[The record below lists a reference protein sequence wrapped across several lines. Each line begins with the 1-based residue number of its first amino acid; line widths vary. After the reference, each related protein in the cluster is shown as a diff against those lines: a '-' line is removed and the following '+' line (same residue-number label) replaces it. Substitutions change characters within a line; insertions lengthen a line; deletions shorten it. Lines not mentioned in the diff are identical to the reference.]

1 MTRELALIVAFAIAA
16 VGGSSVAVAQSVE
29 APELVN
35 QPARLELPTAAGSA
49 FEPVADATPAATAQA
64 PVEPAAFVAGDA
76 ASDTV
81 AAGFSDLEEGARDSD
96 AGSAAAIADEWLAP
110 DKWTSPEQLGSSV
123 QMLLLL
129 SVVSL
134 APALLVM
141 TTSFVRSV
149 VVLGLLRQAIG
160 TQQLPPNQVMTAL
173 ALFLT
178 LAVMSPTW
186 KQVYEEAIAPYSE
199 HEINLETA
207 WQRGIAPVR
216 RFMSL
221 QIERTGNS
229 DDVWLFLDHM
239 PGAVTPTS
247 YDEVPLEALVP
258 AFMLSELKTAFLI
271 GFQVYLPFVILD
283 LVISSVL
290 MSMGMLMLPPVLVS
304 LPFKLLLFVLVDGWH
319 LVVGMLLESFAGV
332 V

>member
-1 MTRELALIVAFAIAA
+1 MTSRAAIYLTII
-16 VGGSSVAVAQSVE
+16 VAVALDAG
-29 APELVN
+29 APVARAQEGVN
-35 QPARLELPTAAGSA
+35 QPARLETPAGGAFSQYDVPPTQSPASPESDARMPDHVPPA
-49 FEPVADATPAATAQA
+49 ADAAQPTEQPAPSPAAH
-64 PVEPAAFVAGDA
+64 AADSA
-76 ASDTV
+76 ARSI
-81 AAGFSDLEEGARDSD
+81 AD
-96 AGSAAAIADEWLAP
+96 AGLQP
-110 DKWTSPEQLGSSV
+110 DGWNSPEQLGSSV

-129 SVVSL
+129 SMLSL
-134 APALLVM
+134 APAVLVM

-178 LAVMSPTW
+178 LAVMGPTW
-186 KQVYEEAIAPYSE
+186 KQVYSEAIAPYSE
-199 HEINLETA
+199 HEIDLDTA
-207 WQRGIAPVR
+207 WQRGVAPVR
-216 RFMSL
+216 RFMSM
-221 QIERTGNS
+221 QIERTGNT

-271 GFQVYLPFVILD
+271 GFQIYLPFVILD

-290 MSMGMLMLPPVLVS
+290 MSMGMMMLPPVMVS
-304 LPFKLLLFVLVDGWH
+304 LPFKLMLFVLVDGWH
-319 LVVGMLLESFAGV
+319 LVVGMLLESFAV
-332 V
+332 AV